1 MNPALLL
8 SLWRERWAKA
18 HAHAQQR
25 PYAHGKFGEWIHRF
39 ARLSVWSLPGLSSVV
54 GLLFVLL
61 LVPLLLV
68 RFDEN
73 GQIAFSA
80 FLMLAALLLRRYGGT
95 LTTLTLMALALLVS
109 CRYLYWRFSATLE
122 PELNLAFILG
132 FGLCVAELHLFILT
146 ALGFIQAVWPLRRAQ
161 TPLPDDS
168 TEWPTVDV
176 FIPCV
181 GQEIDAITS
190 TTMAAMVMD
199 WPDTK
204 IKIFLIDSEH
214 RNPVQVI
221 AGFLGVTYLAL
232 PVASPE
238 TQAVPGV
245 SNAVLTHTSGE
256 LIAILECGKP
266 PSNAILGKTV
276 GWFVSDKSLGLL
288 TTPYHFVFPS
298 PSKRALEVCGLVN
311 RDSSFALIRRSM
323 LKEAVGAQIQQSS
336 AQTHL
341 ALAFQS
347 LGHGSAYLELATQA
361 PPAAKPAADGL
372 AIEAQSDFDG
382 YRVDSPFRARL
393 LGLRLLLSSLGDRL
407 QFYESI
413 PRLAF
418 LLAPLPFLVAGVPI
432 IQASPELLLAFAL
445 PHLFHN
451 HAAKARLNGKLRFTV
466 WRGIHEAALACYL
479 LLPTAKTL
487 VKTEIAQLRSLFRRG
502 GAEKKPHFD
511 WLKSTPFIIVLTL
524 NVLGFGVGLVR
535 FTGLVG
541 ADRKMAVLYL
551 LWCAYNLLLLAAIA
565 AVAEEA
571 RQIRHHRRL
580 QMHLPAMI
588 RLPSGWTLRGVT
600 DNFPEP
606 LLNLSVPTSLA
617 VPLAAEV
624 RISIFCGE
632 HEFAFPAR
640 VESISSSGMAVR
652 IAQEAQAD
660 YLALGQAAR
669 SRGYNWPKWLPDRD
683 ADRPF
688 HPWLTKALTAKSTT
702 VFDLAKKLTKY
713 LRLNNLTHL
722 WKKKK

>member
-1 MNPALLL
+1 MSPELLL

-18 HAHAQQR
+18 DAHALQR
-25 PYAHGKFGEWIHRF
+25 PYARGKFGDWIRRF
-39 ARLSVWSLPGLSSVV
+39 ARLSVWSLPGLSGVV

-61 LVPLLLV
+61 LASLLLV

-80 FLMLAALLLRRYGGT
+80 FLMLSALFLRRYGGT

-109 CRYLYWRFSATLE
+109 CRYLHWRFSATLG
-122 PELNLAFILG
+122 PEFNLAFILG

-190 TTMAAMVMD
+190 TTVAAMAMD
-199 WPDTK
+199 WPHKK

-214 RNPVQVI
+214 RNPVQMI
-221 AGFLGVTYLAL
+221 AESLGATYLCL
-232 PVASPE
+232 PAASPE

-245 SNAVLTHTSGE
+245 SNAVLTQTGGK

-266 PSNAILGKTV
+266 PSKAILGKTV
-276 GWFVSDKSLGLL
+276 GWFVSDKNLGLL
-288 TTPYHFVFPS
+288 TTPYHFLLPA
-298 PSKRALEVCGLVN
+298 PSKSALEVCGLVT
-311 RDSSFALIRRSM
+311 RDSSFALIRRAM
-323 LKEAVGAQIQQSS
+323 LKEAVDAQIQPSN

-347 LGHGSAYLELATQA
+347 LGHDSAYLALATQT
-361 PPAAKPAADGL
+361 PPAAESAADGL
-372 AIEAQSDFDG
+372 ALKAQSDFDG
-382 YRVDSPFRARL
+382 YRVDGPFRARL
-393 LGLRLLLSSLGDRL
+393 LGLRLLLSSLSERL

-451 HAAKARLNGKLRFTV
+451 HVAKARLNGKLRFTV

-487 VKTEIAQLRSLFRRG
+487 VKTEIAQLCGIFRRR

-511 WLKSTPFIIVLTL
+511 WLHSTPFVIVLTL
-524 NVLGFGVGLVR
+524 NVLGFGVGLIR
-535 FTGLVG
+535 FTALVG
-541 ADRKMAVLYL
+541 ADRKMALLYL

-580 QMHLPAMI
+580 QVHHPAMV
-588 RLPSGWTLRGVT
+588 RLPLGGTLRGVT

-606 LLNLSVPTSLA
+606 LLNLSVPTSVA

-640 VESISSSGMAVR
+640 VESISSGSMAVR

-669 SRGYNWPKWLPDRD
+669 SRGDNWPKWLPGRD

-688 HPWLTKALTAKSTT
+688 PPWLTKALTAIPIS
-702 VFDLAKKLTKY
+702 VFDFAKNSTKF